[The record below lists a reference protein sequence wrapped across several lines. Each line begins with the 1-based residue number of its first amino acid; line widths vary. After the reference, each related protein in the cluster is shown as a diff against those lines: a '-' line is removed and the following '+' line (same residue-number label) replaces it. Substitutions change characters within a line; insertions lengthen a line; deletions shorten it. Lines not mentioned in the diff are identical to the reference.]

1 MITSLYPVLMCEN
14 LEATANF
21 FIENFQF
28 RETFRSDW
36 YISLIDEKG
45 SSELAFILSNHD
57 TIPAM
62 YQNLAKGLIV
72 NLEVDN
78 VDLLYQQMLEK
89 QIPMVLPIRSEDFG
103 QRHFIIEAPGSVLV
117 DVIQVI
123 PPSAEFVAN
132 YLESEDE

>member
-14 LEATANF
+14 LEATADF
-21 FIENFQF
+21 FIEYFQF

-36 YISLIDEKG
+36 YISLIDENG

-62 YQNLAKGLIV
+62 YQKQARGMIINI
-72 NLEVDN
+72 EVDN

-89 QIPMVLPIRSEDFG
+89 KISMVLPVRSEAFG
-103 QRHFIIEAPGSVLV
+103 QRHFIVEAPGAILV
-117 DVIQVI
+117 DIIQVI
-123 PPSAEFVAN
+123 PPSEDFAAN
-132 YLESEDE
+132 YLGGEDE

>member
-14 LEATANF
+14 LEATADF
-21 FIENFQF
+21 FIEYFQF

-36 YISLIDEKG
+36 YISLIDEK
-45 SSELAFILSNHD
+45 SRSELAFILSNHD

-62 YQNLAKGLIV
+62 YQNRARGLIV

-78 VDLLYQQMLEK
+78 VDILYQQMLTK
-89 QIPMVLPIRSEDFG
+89 KIPMVLPIRSEEFG
-103 QRHFIIEAPGSVLV
+103 QRHFIIEAPGSILV

-123 PPSAEFVAN
+123 PPSEDFAAN
-132 YLESEDE
+132 YLGGGNE